1 MEGQYKAAD
10 LGAAAA
16 AKLARQSIA
25 EFVTGEFAVAGVDRD
40 LTLAERK
47 LLVARD
53 ALGFVAS
60 VVDGRN
66 RKKIEQALATVA
78 RDYEKF
84 QEDLVLDM
92 STVLDAMRSESTRA
106 NRQLMGE
113 ACYMLRGMMTGVL
126 LGPEHALNSLTTAER
141 RKVVATHDGLDAVMQ
156 CIIDATG
163 DADDTFLLQAFECL
177 CELGGAEACRVQMAD
192 EGTAS
197 LVLSLM
203 SGHLA
208 NPRVAELGC
217 HLCMQ
222 LLHQRPEV
230 QESVASLPYDGG
242 LAVVLYAMR
251 QFPADGGVQSCAVGA
266 LSAAADNA
274 SNATLI
280 VAQGGLPLI
289 CSSMRSFPF
298 PGDVLLQWHA
308 CQVLCHIAN
317 ASPADYTQLAVKEGA
332 LVLVTG
338 AMRGFP
344 AHPQL
349 QTAAIWFLDV
359 CAALQPL
366 HEMLMREHVVSL
378 CCGALRTF
386 PDHSALLLAAF
397 STLGSLASARPH
409 HDAIQRE
416 GAVAKVAAS
425 LRSHPRDKKV
435 LAAALGALA
444 QLATIDAEALKAIR
458 REGALEASLAALKF
472 FHVDGPIQRH
482 GGMSLQDYRPT
493 V

>member
-1 MEGQYKAAD
+1 
-10 LGAAAA
+10 
-16 AKLARQSIA
+16 
-25 EFVTGEFAVAGVDRD
+25 
-40 LTLAERK
+40 
-47 LLVARD
+47 
-53 ALGFVAS
+53 
-60 VVDGRN
+60 
-66 RKKIEQALATVA
+66 
-78 RDYEKF
+78 
-84 QEDLVLDM
+84 M

-113 ACYMLRGMMTGVL
+113 ACFMLRGMMTGVL
-126 LGPEHALNSLTTAER
+126 LGPDHALNSLTTAER

-177 CELGGAEACRVQMAD
+177 CELGGAEACRAQMAE

-203 SGHLA
+203 SGHLS

-242 LAVVLYAMR
+242 LAVVLYAMKA
-251 QFPADGGVQSCAVGA
+251 FPADGGVQCCGVGA
-266 LSAAADNA
+266 LAASADNA

-289 CSSMRSFPF
+289 CASMRSFPF
-298 PGDVLLQWHA
+298 PVRRQDETETHRSRLNRANEPCLARCAIVNCAPARAAPSGRLVCFWCARFWLERQLRQVFCFALLACGTEQGDVLLQWHA

-366 HEMLMREHVVSL
+366 HEMLMREHVISL
-378 CCGALRTF
+378 CCA
-386 PDHSALLLAAF
+386 
-397 STLGSLASARPH
+397 
-409 HDAIQRE
+409 
-416 GAVAKVAAS
+416 
-425 LRSHPRDKKV
+425 
-435 LAAALGALA
+435 
-444 QLATIDAEALKAIR
+444 AIR
-458 REGALEASLAALKF
+458 
-472 FHVDGPIQRH
+472 
-482 GGMSLQDYRPT
+482 
-493 V
+493 

>member
-1 MEGQYKAAD
+1 MFAQHKVDFDVLNEMDHDTLKEMGIHFGDRVRVLRAVESLKAAPTFEEDTNYPLAGLASLFGKMEGQYKAAD

-53 ALGFVAS
+53 SLGFVAS
-60 VVDGRN
+60 VVDGKN
-66 RKKIEQALATVA
+66 RQKIEQALATIA

-126 LGPEHALNSLTTAER
+126 LGPDHALNSLTTAER

-177 CELGGAEACRVQMAD
+177 CELGGAEACRAQMAE

-208 NPRVAELGC
+208 NARVAELGC

-222 LLHQRPEV
+222 LLHQRLDV

-242 LAVVLYAMR
+242 LAVVLYAMKA
-251 QFPADGGVQSCAVGA
+251 FPADGGVQCCGIGA
-266 LSAAADNA
+266 LAAAADNA

-289 CSSMRSFPF
+289 CSGMRSFPF
-298 PGDVLLQWHA
+298 PVRTTNSI
-308 CQVLCHIAN
+308 V
-317 ASPADYTQLAVKEGA
+317 SADG
-332 LVLVTG
+332 
-338 AMRGFP
+338 RG
-344 AHPQL
+344 
-349 QTAAIWFLDV
+349 
-359 CAALQPL
+359 
-366 HEMLMREHVVSL
+366 
-378 CCGALRTF
+378 
-386 PDHSALLLAAF
+386 
-397 STLGSLASARPH
+397 
-409 HDAIQRE
+409 
-416 GAVAKVAAS
+416 
-425 LRSHPRDKKV
+425 
-435 LAAALGALA
+435 
-444 QLATIDAEALKAIR
+444 
-458 REGALEASLAALKF
+458 EASDVIY
-472 FHVDGPIQRH
+472 HDGCFPGR
-482 GGMSLQDYRPT
+482 LYC
-493 V
+493 

>member
-1 MEGQYKAAD
+1 VFDQ
-10 LGAAAA
+10 
-16 AKLARQSIA
+16 
-25 EFVTGEFAVAGVDRD
+25 
-40 LTLAERK
+40 
-47 LLVARD
+47 
-53 ALGFVAS
+53 
-60 VVDGRN
+60 
-66 RKKIEQALATVA
+66 
-78 RDYEKF
+78 
-84 QEDLVLDM
+84 VLDM

-113 ACYMLRGMMTGVL
+113 ACFMLRGMMTGVL
-126 LGPEHALNSLTTAER
+126 LGPDHALNSLTTAER

-177 CELGGAEACRVQMAD
+177 CELGGAEACRAQMAE

-203 SGHLA
+203 SGHLS

-242 LAVVLYAMR
+242 LAVVLYAMKA
-251 QFPADGGVQSCAVGA
+251 FPADGGVQCCGVGA
-266 LSAAADNA
+266 LAASADNA

-289 CSSMRSFPF
+289 CASMRSFPF
-298 PGDVLLQWHA
+298 PVRRQDETETHRSRLSRANEPCLARCAIVICAPARAAPSGRLVCFWCARFWLERQLRQVFCFALLACGTEQGDVLLQWHA

-366 HEMLMREHVVSL
+366 HEMLMREHVISL
-378 CCGALRTF
+378 CCA
-386 PDHSALLLAAF
+386 
-397 STLGSLASARPH
+397 
-409 HDAIQRE
+409 
-416 GAVAKVAAS
+416 
-425 LRSHPRDKKV
+425 
-435 LAAALGALA
+435 
-444 QLATIDAEALKAIR
+444 AIR
-458 REGALEASLAALKF
+458 
-472 FHVDGPIQRH
+472 
-482 GGMSLQDYRPT
+482 
-493 V
+493 

>member
-1 MEGQYKAAD
+1 MVAQGLEDYIEVFAQHKVDFDVLNEMDHDTLKEMGIHFGDRVRVLRAVESLKAAPTFEEDTNYPLAGLASLFGKMEGQYKAAD

-53 ALGFVAS
+53 SLGFVAS
-60 VVDGRN
+60 VVDGKN
-66 RKKIEQALATVA
+66 RQKIEQALATIA

-126 LGPEHALNSLTTAER
+126 LGPDHALNSLTTAER

-177 CELGGAEACRVQMAD
+177 CELGGAEACRAQMAE

-208 NPRVAELGC
+208 NARVAELGC

-222 LLHQRPEV
+222 LLHQRLDV

-242 LAVVLYAMR
+242 LAVVLYAMKA
-251 QFPADGGVQSCAVGA
+251 FPADGGIQCCGIGA
-266 LSAAADNA
+266 LAAAADNA

-289 CSSMRSFPF
+289 CSGMRSFPF
-298 PGDVLLQWHA
+298 PVRT
-308 CQVLCHIAN
+308 IN
-317 ASPADYTQLAVKEGA
+317 S
-332 LVLVTG
+332 
-338 AMRGFP
+338 
-344 AHPQL
+344 
-349 QTAAIWFLDV
+349 
-359 CAALQPL
+359 
-366 HEMLMREHVVSL
+366 VVSADRR
-378 CCGALRTF
+378 GE
-386 PDHSALLLAAF
+386 
-397 STLGSLASARPH
+397 AR
-409 HDAIQRE
+409 
-416 GAVAKVAAS
+416 
-425 LRSHPRDKKV
+425 
-435 LAAALGALA
+435 
-444 QLATIDAEALKAIR
+444 
-458 REGALEASLAALKF
+458 
-472 FHVDGPIQRH
+472 HVI
-482 GGMSLQDYRPT
+482 
-493 V
+493 